1 VTGQRRPPGY
11 GRTLD
16 DPLQLAVPRR
26 LPGGVWGQVPLTS
39 GFSYDGNGIP
49 IDPATGLPAL
59 GGVII
64 DVSQD
69 LRALQAQTEW
79 PIPTRWELQ
88 FGFAINP
95 DTASGTG
102 AQWTGGPNAA
112 IVFGTIDTSIES
124 AAVSQQLAL
133 TAGPGVYPFQAA
145 QAGTLGLQAT
155 FPVVAQQV
163 RVRVGAIV
171 LNQDPGLALGTTT
184 TWRWSIST
192 MVGLTAPAIT

>member
-26 LPGGVWGQVPLTS
+26 LPGGVWGQVPL
-39 GFSYDGNGIP
+39 GGVFSFDQNGSP
-49 IDPATGLPAL
+49 IDPATGLPAAVVVL
-59 GGVII
+59 
-64 DVSQD
+64 DVSND
-69 LRALQAQTEW
+69 LRSLQAQTEW

-88 FGFAINP
+88 FGVSIGP

-102 AQWTGGPNAA
+102 ATWTGGPATA
-112 IVFGTIDTSIES
+112 SFFGTLDTSIES
-124 AAVSQQLAL
+124 ASVSQQLVFNN
-133 TAGPGVYPFQAA
+133 GIGVYPFTAA
-145 QAGTLGLQAT
+145 QTGVAGLGVT
-155 FPVVAQQV
+155 FPVIAQQV
-163 RVRVGAIV
+163 RVRFGGIV
-171 LNQDPGLALGTTT
+171 LVQDPALALGVTT